1 MAVSSFSEYT
11 VVDMNQVVKLD
22 PAVPPML
29 GCLLGCGEPSSFFLR
44 IIQQGRPLLLDYI
57 IKNQTKPAVQQTTK
71 SKAYTGVDELGGPVF
86 YKRNQ
91 VLTFVVPLPG
101 VGAAW
106 RLARVE
112 PGSSV
117 VIFGMGSVGLA
128 VRFVVSMTD

>member
-1 MAVSSFSEYT
+1 
-11 VVDMNQVVKLD
+11 
-22 PAVPPML
+22 
-29 GCLLGCGEPSSFFLR
+29 
-44 IIQQGRPLLLDYI
+44 
-57 IKNQTKPAVQQTTK
+57 
-71 SKAYTGVDELGGPVF
+71 VF
-86 YKRNQ
+86 YEGNQ

-128 VRFVVSMTD
+128 VRFRKHD